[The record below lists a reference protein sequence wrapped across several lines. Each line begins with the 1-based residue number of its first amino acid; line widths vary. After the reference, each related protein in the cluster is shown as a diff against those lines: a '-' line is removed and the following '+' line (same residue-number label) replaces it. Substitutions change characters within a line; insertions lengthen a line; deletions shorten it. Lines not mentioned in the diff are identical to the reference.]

1 MQSLKRWLLSKVI
14 TPGRVRKIIAAALSW
29 LMGYCI
35 VRGTWESISAT
46 TAWLRRIADF
56 VDRWNETELPAD
68 KDKLIADLVADAVTD
83 DMVDKLVD
91 TVSAMRAEAV
101 SPSVRQPMLPGADK
115 WE

>member
-1 MQSLKRWLLSKVI
+1 MQSIKRWLLSKLI
-14 TPGRVRKIIAAALSW
+14 TPSRVRRIIASALSW

-35 VRGTWESISAT
+35 VHGAWESISAT

-68 KDKLIADLVADAVTD
+68 KDRLIADLVADAVTD
-83 DMVDKLVD
+83 DMVDRLVD
-91 TVSAMRAEAV
+91 TVSAMKAETA
-101 SPSVRQPMLPGADK
+101 PQSVRQPMLPGADK